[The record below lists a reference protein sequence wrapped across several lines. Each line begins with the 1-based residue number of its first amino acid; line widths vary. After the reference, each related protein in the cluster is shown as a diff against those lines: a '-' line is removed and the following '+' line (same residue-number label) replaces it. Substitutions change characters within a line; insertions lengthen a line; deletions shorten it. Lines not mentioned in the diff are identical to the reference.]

1 MMEDIIEALQELQ
14 EDGSVPRNIK
24 NKIASTLK
32 VLQEEGENKI
42 KISRA
47 LSELEEVTE
56 DANMQSYTRMQ
67 LLNVVSLLESV

>member
-1 MMEDIIEALQELQ
+1 MEQIIEALQELQ
-14 EDGSVPRNIK
+14 EDGSVPRNVK
-24 NKIASTLK
+24 NKIQMTIK
-32 VLQEEGENKI
+32 VLQEDGENKI

-56 DANMQSYTRMQ
+56 DANVEAYTRMQ

>member
-1 MMEDIIEALQELQ
+1 MEDIIEALQELQ
-14 EDGSVPRNIK
+14 DDGSVPRNIK
-24 NKIASTLK
+24 SKIASTLK

-47 LSELEEVTE
+47 LSELEEETE

>member
-1 MMEDIIEALQELQ
+1 MEDIIEALQELQ